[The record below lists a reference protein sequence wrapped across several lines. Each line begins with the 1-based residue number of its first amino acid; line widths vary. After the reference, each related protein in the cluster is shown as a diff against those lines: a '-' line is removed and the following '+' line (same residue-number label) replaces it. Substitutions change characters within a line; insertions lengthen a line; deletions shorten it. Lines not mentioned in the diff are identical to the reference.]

1 GIPIGASWPGRALN
15 RRSTRP
21 GCDWGWLGVL
31 AGVRFRTGGGA
42 PTRNTR
48 SGVLAGRALSRRS
61 TRPRRDGG
69 WLGVLAGL
77 RFRTGAVL
85 LQETSARRAAVL
97 VRVGGGMGG
106 GPGRRG
112 RRGGFSGAGG
122 RRCIPRPG
130 RRRYPARGRAR

>member
-1 GIPIGASWPGRALN
+1 GAKGLARCFVWAPLRTGGGAPTGNTHSGVPAGRALN
-15 RRSTRP
+15 GRSTRP

-31 AGVRFRTGGGA
+31 AG
-42 PTRNTR
+42 
-48 SGVLAGRALSRRS
+48 
-61 TRPRRDGG
+61 
-69 WLGVLAGL
+69 L
-77 RFRTGAVL
+77 RFAPGAVL

-122 RRCIPRPG
+122 RRCTPRAG
-130 RRRYPARGRAR
+130 RGRYPARGRAR

>member
-1 GIPIGASWPGRALN
+1 GAPGAGSGFWLASAFAPGAGRRQESAIAAREPGPAL
-15 RRSTRP
+15 RRTSTRL
-21 GCDWGWLGVL
+21 GCDWGL
-31 AGVRFRTGGGA
+31 ARCFGWA
-42 PTRNTR
+42 P
-48 SGVLAGRALSRRS
+48 L
-61 TRPRRDGG
+61 
-69 WLGVLAGL
+69 
-77 RFRTGAVL
+77 RTGAVL

-130 RRRYPARGRAR
+130 RRRYPVPIRVR